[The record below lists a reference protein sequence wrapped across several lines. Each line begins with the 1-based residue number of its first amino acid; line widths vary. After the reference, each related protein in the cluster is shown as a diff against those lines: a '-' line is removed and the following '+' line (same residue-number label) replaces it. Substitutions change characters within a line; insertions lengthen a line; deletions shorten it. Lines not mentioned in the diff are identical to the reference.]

1 MRIVLI
7 GFVIVLLV
15 LSCGL
20 AVRYSR
26 DANYA
31 HGELNGE
38 RYERMVAEENLQK
51 ANMRISS
58 LEGELKREQDKAG
71 QMEVILEKTK
81 AVNEDLKARLDKA
94 AEIKKSLD
102 KRIADLQQMTSPL

>member
-7 GFVIVLLV
+7 GAVIVLLV

-31 HGELNGE
+31 YEELNAE
-38 RYERMVAEENLQK
+38 RYTRMLAEEDLQK
-51 ANMRISS
+51 ANTRLST
-58 LEGELKREQDKAG
+58 LEAELKRAQDKAG
-71 QMEVILEKTK
+71 QMEEILEKTK

-94 AEIKKSLD
+94 AEIKESLD